1 MARRGT
7 GSGLFGPFTLSAIF
21 HAAVATLLFNTL
33 KQSKPVALPP
43 MYRVNIVAAP
53 PGERAIG
60 EVKPAEASAQPA
72 VTQPAAAPSTTQ
84 ETPVASRS
92 SAKSA
97 PTART
102 STSAKK
108 STAKAATPTE
118 AKVAAKPKV
127 TAPADAKVN
136 QKTATE
142 APKAGG
148 GPTGGKG
155 TDVATVRSD
164 GIEFPFPGYLNNIV
178 RQIAIKFKPRNPA
191 ARLKAEVRFLIHRD
205 GSVSDIQ
212 FIRRSGN
219 FSFDLEASG
228 AVESAASALAFGPL
242 PDGFPDDVLPVVFSF
257 DPEFLK

>member
-1 MARRGT
+1 VARRDG
-7 GSGLFGPFTLSAIF
+7 GSPLVAPFTLSAIF
-21 HAAVATLLFNTL
+21 HAAVATLLFHSL
-33 KQSKPVALPP
+33 KESKPVALPP

-60 EVKPAEASAQPA
+60 EVKSGESQPTPP
-72 VTQPAAAPSTTQ
+72 VTQPTAAPSTNQ
-84 ETPVASRS
+84 TPLPTRS
-92 SAKSA
+92 APKPA

-102 STSAKK
+102 STSAPKA
-108 STAKAATPTE
+108 TAKAATPTE
-118 AKVAAKPKV
+118 GKVAPKPKV

-136 QKTATE
+136 QKTPTE

-164 GIEFPFPGYLNNIV
+164 GIEFPFQGYLNNIV

-205 GSVSDIQ
+205 GSVSDLT
-212 FIRRSGN
+212 FIRKSGN
-219 FSFDLEASG
+219 FSFDLEAQG
-228 AVESAASALAFGPL
+228 AVEAAASAMAFGPL
-242 PDGFPDDVLPVVFSF
+242 PDGFSDDVLPVVFSF